1 MEIII
6 EESTKHDI
14 KEWSHELLVSSR
26 CIDIFPTPADKL
38 AAFIDLKVSPEDLS
52 KVTPI
57 YVDKH
62 ASILQKILGQLR
74 GLLVRDA
81 KLIYL
86 DRSCNKER
94 QRFTLLHEVGHNLP
108 WQVAISSMYADDD
121 FTLSPETKEQ
131 FEAEASYFASET
143 LFQSD
148 KFAEMVQ
155 NEPLSIQTAI
165 QTSPFFGASIHATL
179 RRYVEFSPMRCA
191 LLVMKDPLPTKVSLR
206 DLFLSQP
213 FLSDIGRLRFPESL
227 DRLRYPFVELYIK
240 GEKSGYGTFIAS
252 VKENPIALKYEYFN
266 NSYNGF
272 VLFYP

>member
-1 MEIII
+1 M
-6 EESTKHDI
+6 K
-14 KEWSHELLVSSR
+14 
-26 CIDIFPTPADKL
+26 
-38 AAFIDLKVSPEDLS
+38 
-52 KVTPI
+52 
-57 YVDKH
+57 
-62 ASILQKILGQLR
+62 
-74 GLLVRDA
+74 
-81 KLIYL
+81 
-86 DRSCNKER
+86 
-94 QRFTLLHEVGHNLP
+94 
-108 WQVAISSMYADDD
+108 
-121 FTLSPETKEQ
+121 
-131 FEAEASYFASET
+131 YFASET
-143 LFQSD
+143 LFQGD

>member
-57 YVDKH
+57 YMDKH

-108 WQVAISSMYADDD
+108 W
-121 FTLSPETKEQ
+121 
-131 FEAEASYFASET
+131 
-143 LFQSD
+143 
-148 KFAEMVQ
+148 
-155 NEPLSIQTAI
+155 
-165 QTSPFFGASIHATL
+165 
-179 RRYVEFSPMRCA
+179 
-191 LLVMKDPLPTKVSLR
+191 
-206 DLFLSQP
+206 
-213 FLSDIGRLRFPESL
+213 
-227 DRLRYPFVELYIK
+227 
-240 GEKSGYGTFIAS
+240 
-252 VKENPIALKYEYFN
+252 
-266 NSYNGF
+266 
-272 VLFYP
+272 